1 MNLDLIYEMLK
12 FYYTNISTCFNC
24 LWFTAHFFSQISI
37 LSWFFLLLLF
47 IHIIKVTCLDRKA
60 LVVWFVK
67 VTP

>member
-1 MNLDLIYEMLK
+1 MFQLFVIYCAL
-12 FYYTNISTCFNC
+12 
-24 LWFTAHFFSQISI
+24 FSQISI

-47 IHIIKVTCLDRKA
+47 IHIIKVTWLDRKA